1 MSRPRSLGG
10 SCDIHG
16 VKWTLDENKTV
27 SELEEEVSRLRS
39 EVRELEKE
47 KDLLDFDLEEVKQLN
62 KSLSLEIDRL
72 YQNIGYLSER
82 EP

>member
-1 MSRPRSLGG
+1 
-10 SCDIHG
+10 

-27 SELEEEVSRLRS
+27 PELEEELSRLRA

-47 KDLLDFDLEEVKQLN
+47 KDLLEFDLEEVKQLN

>member
-1 MSRPRSLGG
+1 M
-10 SCDIHG
+10 
-16 VKWTLDENKTV
+16 TV

-39 EVRELEKE
+39 ELKALEKE
-47 KDLLDFDLEEVKQLN
+47 KDLLNFDLVEMKQLN
-62 KSLSLEIDRL
+62 MNLSLEIDRL

>member
-1 MSRPRSLGG
+1 M
-10 SCDIHG
+10 
-16 VKWTLDENKTV
+16 KWTLDENKTV
-27 SELEEEVSRLRS
+27 PELEEELSRLRA

-47 KDLLDFDLEEVKQLN
+47 KDLLEFDLEEVKQLN

>member
-1 MSRPRSLGG
+1 
-10 SCDIHG
+10 

-27 SELEEEVSRLRS
+27 SELEEEVSRLRA
-39 EVRELEKE
+39 EVEALDKE
-47 KDLLDFDLEEVKQLN
+47 NGLLNIDLEEVKQLN

>member
-1 MSRPRSLGG
+1 M
-10 SCDIHG
+10 
-16 VKWTLDENKTV
+16 KWTLDENKTI

>member
-1 MSRPRSLGG
+1 LN
-10 SCDIHG
+10 
-16 VKWTLDENKTV
+16 ENKTV
-27 SELEEEVSRLRS
+27 PELEEEVSRLRS

>member
-1 MSRPRSLGG
+1 M
-10 SCDIHG
+10 D
-16 VKWTLDENKTV
+16 DNKTV

-39 EVRELEKE
+39 ELEVLEKE
-47 KDLLDFDLEEVKQLN
+47 SELLNFDLEEVKQLN

>member
-1 MSRPRSLGG
+1 MTE
-10 SCDIHG
+10 
-16 VKWTLDENKTV
+16 KMTV

-39 EVRELEKE
+39 ELKALEKE
-47 KDLLDFDLEEVKQLN
+47 NDLLNIDLAEMKQLN
-62 KSLSLEIDRL
+62 TNLSLEIDRL

>member
-1 MSRPRSLGG
+1 
-10 SCDIHG
+10 
-16 VKWTLDENKTV
+16 LDENKTV
-27 SELEEEVSRLRS
+27 PELEEVLSRLRA

-47 KDLLDFDLEEVKQLN
+47 KDLLEFDLEEVKQLN